1 MILKAERN
9 FMRMFSYLENFMQ
22 GIAGGGRGGGGG
34 GGQRGQLP
42 PPGKLNFFS
51 NMVFELL
58 SYFL

>member
-34 GGQRGQLP
+34 GGGATGAAAPAR
-42 PPGKLNFFS
+42 KTEFF
-51 NMVFELL
+51 F
-58 SYFL
+58 